1 MSAQL
6 VPRRDRAVAMLVVA
20 LFTMTYA
27 AARAIHEP
35 AWSTDFDQL
44 WHAARALVAG
54 GNPYDVVGPGKAFQW
69 DWPLYYPLPA
79 VVLAAPFA
87 WMPVAL
93 ARVAFSTISGAVL
106 GYALGPRLRTH
117 WPLLLSA
124 AYLIATSR
132 TQWAPLVLATLW
144 LPWAGV
150 AIAAKPNVGL
160 AVLTALRGR
169 HLVNAIAAAAA
180 ITLLATGIHPQWIS
194 EWRASIA
201 DAPHIVAPLFMPWG
215 FLLALAALR
224 WRRADAR
231 LLLGLALLPH
241 TPSLY
246 DLVPLFFLARTLR
259 ESLVLAVL
267 THVLFFGFIAF
278 SGGPTFDTYA
288 AALGRASVLVVY
300 LPALAA
306 VLSRPNVEVESP
318 ADENVSW
325 RQALP
330 TTPVCAL
337 LSIALL
343 MGATFLIWL
352 PLVTRR

>member
-1 MSAQL
+1 M
-6 VPRRDRAVAMLVVA
+6 VAASVVA
-20 LFTMTYA
+20 LFTMAYA
-27 AARAIHEP
+27 AARAVHEP
-35 AWSTDFDQL
+35 AWATDFDQL
-44 WHAARALVAG
+44 WHAARALTTG

-132 TQWAPLVLATLW
+132 TQWAPLLLATMW

-160 AVLTALRGR
+160 AILAALRGR
-169 HLVNAIAAAAA
+169 RLVYAIIAAAAV
-180 ITLLATGIHPQWIS
+180 TLLATGIHPQWIA
-194 EWRASIA
+194 EWHASIA
-201 DAPHIVAPLFMPWG
+201 HAPHIRAPLFMPWG
-215 FLLALAALR
+215 FLLALAAMR
-224 WRRADAR
+224 WRRPDAR
-231 LLLGLALLPH
+231 LLLGMAVLPH

-246 DLVPLFFLARTLR
+246 DLLPLFFLARTLR
-259 ESLVLAVL
+259 ESLALAVL
-267 THVLFFGFIAF
+267 THLLFFGFIAF
-278 SGGPTFDTYA
+278 SGGPTFDAYA
-288 AALGRASVLVVY
+288 AALGRASILVVY

-306 VLSRPNVEVESP
+306 VLARPNVGDDLAQSSDLRRSGLEWIP
-318 ADENVSW
+318 ATRADAWLSL
-325 RQALP
+325 ALM
-330 TTPVCAL
+330 V
-337 LSIALL
+337 
-343 MGATFLIWL
+343 GAAFLFWL
-352 PLVTRR
+352 PLATRR